1 MLFAVSGIKNSG
13 KTTLITKLLPIFKQ
27 NGLKVAT
34 IKHDGH
40 DFTGD
45 VPGTDTFKHMASGA
59 YGTAVFSKYRF
70 MAVKQ
75 QGDVTE
81 RDLCQLFPEA
91 DLILLEGFKESRY
104 PKIEVVREG
113 VSARPVCDEEHL
125 LAVASDFTPKGCETI
140 PVLNLDDPIEIA
152 EVILD
157 YWYSKTQLS
166 LVLLAGGKGS
176 RMGSDK
182 TTLNFFGKTFLE
194 CQLEKGKKLGIQDMM
209 ASGCQVTNPQ
219 CRFIPDRQTDK
230 GPLGGLE
237 TSLREAVN
245 EQCLVLG
252 VDIPAVPVSELWK
265 LIRTYRKSKMPV
277 AVLKHQNRTEPLIG
291 IYAKNLAEEISL
303 FLKSS
308 CRVMSFL
315 ESKEFAVYESTL
327 EEKWFLNVNNPQAY
341 EALTAFVGEY
351 LNEGGKNTRK

>member
-1 MLFAVSGIKNSG
+1 MEKKQVLFAVSGIKNSG

-45 VPGTDTFKHMASGA
+45 VPGTDTFQHMAAGA

-75 QGDVTE
+75 QKDVTE
-81 RDLCQLFPEA
+81 AELCQLFPEA

-104 PKIEVVREG
+104 PKIEVIRKG
-113 VSARPVCDEEHL
+113 VSVGSVCKKEHL
-125 LAVASDFTPKGCETI
+125 LAVASDFTPEGCEGT
-140 PVLNLDDPIEIA
+140 PVLDLEEPTEIA

-157 YWYSKTQLS
+157 YWYSRTQLS
-166 LVLLAGGKGS
+166 LVLLAGGKGR
-176 RMGSDK
+176 RMGRDK
-182 TTLNFFGKTFLE
+182 AALDIGGKTFLE
-194 CQLEKGKKLGIQDMM
+194 YQLEKGKKLGIQDRM
-209 ASGCQVTNPQ
+209 ASGCQGTNPE
-219 CRFIPDRQTDK
+219 CRFIPDRQADK

-237 TSLREAVN
+237 ATLKESVN

-252 VDIPAVPVSELWK
+252 VDIPAVPVSELWN
-265 LIRTYRKSKMPV
+265 LIRTYRKSNMPI
-277 AVLKHQNRTEPLIG
+277 AVLRHQNRIEPLIG
-291 IYAKNLAEEISL
+291 IYAKSLAEEISL
-303 FLKSS
+303 FLQGS

-315 ESKEFAVYESTL
+315 ESKEYAVYESTA
-327 EEKWFLNVNNPQAY
+327 EEKWFLNVNRPQDYEKLMEYAEK
-341 EALTAFVGEY
+341 EALQH
-351 LNEGGKNTRK
+351 